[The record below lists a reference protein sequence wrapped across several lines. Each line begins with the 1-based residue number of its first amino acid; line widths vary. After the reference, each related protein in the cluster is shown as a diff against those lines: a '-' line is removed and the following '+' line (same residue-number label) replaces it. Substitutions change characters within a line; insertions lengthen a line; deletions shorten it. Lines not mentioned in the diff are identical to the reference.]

1 MYTMKDIC
9 KELNITYE
17 TLKFYCNEGL
27 VPNLKRDKNNHRIF
41 DEDNLNWLRG
51 LLCLRKCGMSIKD
64 MKLYMEYCLQGQ
76 SSISQR
82 QNMLENTRKE
92 LLLRKEEIE
101 ECLNYI
107 DKKQKYYND
116 VIDGKIEYSS
126 YIIKGD

>member
-82 QNMLENTRKE
+82 QNMLVNTREE

>member
-82 QNMLENTRKE
+82 QNMLENTREE

>member
-107 DKKQKYYND
+107 QFQLYL
-116 VIDGKIEYSS
+116 
-126 YIIKGD
+126 

>member
-1 MYTMKDIC
+1 MKDIC

-82 QNMLENTRKE
+82 QNMLENTREE